1 MSMSATHK
9 SFVRDWENCENEMPY
24 NHDWDNGTGYMD
36 GLTTAKLDLPAGA
49 MVRMRTSMPNNRRV
63 LVIVTQMGNVVI
75 FERYSGGEKG
85 VLVMQSTQTVEN
97 IVGNTRPIHNEVDL
111 ARLTGG
117 QWNKNIGEALAE
129 FVHLANK
136 REAVRAG
143 A

>member
-9 SFVRDWENCENEMPY
+9 SFVRSWENCENEMPY
-24 NHDWDNGTGYMD
+24 NHDWDNGTGYMN

-75 FERYSGGEKG
+75 FERYTGGGEDG
-85 VLVMQSTQTVEN
+85 DLVVQSTQTVEN
-97 IVGNTRPIHNEVDL
+97 IIGNGLITNEREL
-111 ARLTGG
+111 TRLTGG
-117 QWNKNIGEALAE
+117 QWNKNIGEALEA
-129 FVHLANK
+129 FTHLANK